1 MKRKLVLS
9 VIPLF
14 LIGLLEGC
22 GNAKTKEIKT
32 GSDNKIETSK
42 PEKPAVSFMLDGRL
56 IESAEYYCSWKL
68 TGQENMFTLSVV
80 YDLEPGANPPI
91 MGFAIY
97 NLKDI
102 ALPFSP
108 LNGKLPGKS
117 EQFFSLGVNLGLP
130 KGKAADM
137 NELSFSDNY
146 AGLKSLIVFSV
157 LDTTAKIVSGRF
169 EGTIKNANGKTM
181 KITEG
186 KFEGIVLKI
195 VPANK

>member
-1 MKRKLVLS
+1 MKK
-9 VIPLF
+9 IFFPLIIWLTVFF
-14 LIGLLEGC
+14 LIAAC
-22 GNAKTKEIKT
+22 GNANTKDKK
-32 GSDNKIETSK
+32 SET
-42 PEKPAVSFMLDGRL
+42 EKKNADKAAVSFMLNGRL

-68 TGQENMFTLSVV
+68 TGQENMFTLSVM
-80 YDLEPGANPPI
+80 YDREPGANPPI

-117 EQFFSLGVNLGLP
+117 EQFFSLGINLGLP

-146 AGLKSLIVFSV
+146 AGLESKVKLSL
-157 LDTTAKIVSGRF
+157 LDTIAKLVSGSF
-169 EGTIKNANGKTM
+169 EGTVQNANGKTM

-186 KFEGIVLKI
+186 KFEGIVLKT
-195 VPANK
+195 VHSNK